1 MPDEIID
8 WVHYVADRQKISIGL
23 AFTKIDG
30 TVYPDI
36 EDDDLSTGEDER
48 SVDPN
53 NELDDTPVA
62 EAVED
67 PVNDGMEYNDLDHP
81 TE

>member
-1 MPDEIID
+1 MPDKIID
-8 WVHYVADRQKISIGL
+8 WVHYIADRQKMSIGL
-23 AFTKIDG
+23 AFTKIGG
-30 TVYPDI
+30 TTYPNI
-36 EDDDLSTGEDER
+36 EYDDLSTGECES
-48 SVDPN
+48 SVELY
-53 NELDDTPVA
+53 NEPDDTPVA